1 MENGSGSSSN
11 QNQKKGG
18 KRKIP
23 MELIEKENYRQ
34 VCFSKRRKGLF
45 KKAEELSVLCGVNVR
60 IVAFSPAGNPYF
72 YTSPN
77 CGSSSTLDRLFPTS
91 TSTDGQT
98 ETNHED
104 DASEIE
110 CPDSISVL
118 IRQASEL
125 RARLEASKRKNE
137 SLKAA
142 IHKVTSE
149 ESVWR
154 ADLANADLARLL
166 KLKSELEQIRDVAF
180 KPFP

>member
-1 MENGSGSSSN
+1 MENGSGSSNN
-11 QNQKKGG
+11 QNQNEKKGG

-23 MELIEKENYRQ
+23 MELIGNKNYRQ

-45 KKAEELSVLCGVNVR
+45 KKAEELSVLCGVNVK
-60 IVAFSPAGNPYF
+60 IVAFSPAGKPYF

-77 CGSSSTLDRLFPTS
+77 CGSSSTLDHLFP

-98 ETNHED
+98 GTDHEG

-110 CPDSISVL
+110 IPNTISVL
-118 IRQASEL
+118 SQQASEL

-137 SLKAA
+137 ILKAA
-142 IHKVTSE
+142 IRKVTSE

-154 ADLANADLARLL
+154 ADLANADLARLF
-166 KLKSELEQIRDVAF
+166 KLKSDLEQIRDVAF
-180 KPFP
+180 KPVP

>member
-1 MENGSGSSSN
+1 M
-11 QNQKKGG
+11 
-18 KRKIP
+18 
-23 MELIEKENYRQ
+23 
-34 VCFSKRRKGLF
+34 
-45 KKAEELSVLCGVNVR
+45 LCGVNVK
-60 IVAFSPAGNPYF
+60 ILAFSPAGNPYF

-77 CGSSSTLDRLFPTS
+77 CGSSSTFDRLFPTSTS

-98 ETNHED
+98 ETDHEG

-118 IRQASEL
+118 SQQASEL

-137 SLKAA
+137 SLKVA
-142 IHKVTSE
+142 IHKVMSE

-154 ADLANADLARLL
+154 SALENADLARLL

-180 KPFP
+180 KPVP